1 MNTLCTLRVKE
12 AVELIK
18 SRPQVYY
25 RRGVWNP
32 YQLRETSAVISSIT
46 NSGYGAD
53 VYEKDDKLYVSVPV
67 DSDMW

>member
-1 MNTLCTLRVKE
+1 MKTLCTLRFKE
-12 AVELIK
+12 AIELIK
-18 SRPQVYY
+18 GRPQVYY

-32 YQLRETSAVISSIT
+32 YQRRETSAVISSII

-53 VYEKDDKLYVSVPV
+53 VYQKDGELYVSVPA